1 MSNYFLSELNLER
14 IEKKTII
21 SVSQSLNQRGQ
32 VIELMILL
40 DNGKEICISG
50 DNDEALSIS
59 MI

>member
-1 MSNYFLSELNLER
+1 MSSCFLSELNLER

-21 SVSQSLNQRGQ
+21 SVSQSFNQNGD

-40 DNGKEICISG
+40 DNGKELYISG

>member
-1 MSNYFLSELNLER
+1 MSNCFLSELNLER

-21 SVSQSLNQRGQ
+21 SVSQSLNQSGQ

-40 DNGKEICISG
+40 DNGKEVYISG
-50 DNDEALSIS
+50 DNDEALIIS